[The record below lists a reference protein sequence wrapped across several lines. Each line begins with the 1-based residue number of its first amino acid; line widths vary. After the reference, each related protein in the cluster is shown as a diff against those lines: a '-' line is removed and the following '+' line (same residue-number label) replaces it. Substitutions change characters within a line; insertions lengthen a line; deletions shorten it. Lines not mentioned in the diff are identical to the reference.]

1 MLVLLHSM
9 GILASYILTV
19 VTLEFYV
26 KIPTVYVDEGLTQIP
41 LFLVT
46 TCIYLLIL
54 IRMRK

>member
-9 GILASYILTV
+9 GILATYILLI

-41 LFLVT
+41 LFLIT

-54 IRMRK
+54 IRLKK